1 VSEGKPSLIQLSA
14 NASYNHVI
22 LSVRTIGVGNRLQGA
37 ADEKEYEIDKIRERM
52 REIDTCFMIA
62 NCGIESFIRKSGS

>member
-14 NASYNHVI
+14 NASYNHVM

-37 ADEKEYEIDKIRERM
+37 TDEKVYEIDK
-52 REIDTCFMIA
+52 
-62 NCGIESFIRKSGS
+62 NKRKSETNEYLLHDCQRQDRKLYWEK